1 MYWSKE
7 DIINT
12 NKIKRLNLINSVSG
26 TKSANLIGSKSE
38 SGQENLAIFSS
49 VIHLG
54 SNPALLGFVLRPD
67 KDVRRHTYDNIIASE
82 SYTINSIHASFIDKA
97 HYTSAKFSVDESE
110 FEKCKLEA
118 QYLNEFNA
126 PFVKASK
133 LKMALKLQEVVDI
146 QVLADPRI
154 DAKDSDYAL
163 QQDLLKELDE
173 NVREIHNSIVKVRS
187 VQAQVESVMGN
198 LKQLEGQ
205 DDLLAKAESIMQSSK
220 DWEAKL
226 IQPMQKTFQDV
237 INFENKL
244 SGNS

>member
-26 TKSANLIGSKSE
+26 TKSANLIGTKSV

-67 KDVRRHTYDNIIASE
+67 KDVRRHTYDNIIASK
-82 SYTINSIHASFIDKA
+82 SYTINSIHASFIVKA

-146 QVLADPRI
+146 KINSCKLIIGSIEHLHVDQEAIEENGQVNLQKLDTVAI
-154 DAKDSDYAL
+154 GGLNSYYAL
-163 QQDLLKELDE
+163 NQIGHIPYARTSELPDF
-173 NVREIHNSIVKVRS
+173 
-187 VQAQVESVMGN
+187 
-198 LKQLEGQ
+198 
-205 DDLLAKAESIMQSSK
+205 D
-220 DWEAKL
+220 
-226 IQPMQKTFQDV
+226 
-237 INFENKL
+237 
-244 SGNS
+244 

>member
-133 LKMALKLQEVVDI
+133 LKMALTLQEVVDI
-146 QVLADPRI
+146 KINSCKLIIGSIEHLHVDQEAIEENGQVNLQKLDTVAI
-154 DAKDSDYAL
+154 GGLNSYYAL
-163 QQDLLKELDE
+163 NQIGHFPYARTSELPDF
-173 NVREIHNSIVKVRS
+173 
-187 VQAQVESVMGN
+187 
-198 LKQLEGQ
+198 
-205 DDLLAKAESIMQSSK
+205 D
-220 DWEAKL
+220 
-226 IQPMQKTFQDV
+226 
-237 INFENKL
+237 
-244 SGNS
+244 

>member
-67 KDVRRHTYDNIIASE
+67 KDVRRHTYDNIITSK

-146 QVLADPRI
+146 KINSCKLIIGSIEHLHVDQEAIEENGQVNLQKLDTVAI
-154 DAKDSDYAL
+154 GGLNSYYAL
-163 QQDLLKELDE
+163 SQIGHFPYARTSELPDF
-173 NVREIHNSIVKVRS
+173 
-187 VQAQVESVMGN
+187 
-198 LKQLEGQ
+198 
-205 DDLLAKAESIMQSSK
+205 D
-220 DWEAKL
+220 
-226 IQPMQKTFQDV
+226 
-237 INFENKL
+237 
-244 SGNS
+244 

>member
-26 TKSANLIGSKSE
+26 TKSANLIGTKSV

-67 KDVRRHTYDNIIASE
+67 KDVRRHTYDNIITSK

-146 QVLADPRI
+146 KINSCKLIIGSIEHLHVDQEAIEENGQVNLQKLDTVAI
-154 DAKDSDYAL
+154 GGLNSYYAL
-163 QQDLLKELDE
+163 NQIGHIPYARTSELPDF
-173 NVREIHNSIVKVRS
+173 
-187 VQAQVESVMGN
+187 
-198 LKQLEGQ
+198 
-205 DDLLAKAESIMQSSK
+205 D
-220 DWEAKL
+220 
-226 IQPMQKTFQDV
+226 
-237 INFENKL
+237 
-244 SGNS
+244 

>member
-26 TKSANLIGSKSE
+26 TKSANLIGTKSD

-67 KDVRRHTYDNIIASE
+67 KDVRRHTYDNIITSK

-146 QVLADPRI
+146 KINSCKLIIGSIEHLHVDQEAIEENGQVNLQKLDTVAI
-154 DAKDSDYAL
+154 GGLNSYYAL
-163 QQDLLKELDE
+163 SQIGHFPYARTSELPDF
-173 NVREIHNSIVKVRS
+173 
-187 VQAQVESVMGN
+187 
-198 LKQLEGQ
+198 
-205 DDLLAKAESIMQSSK
+205 D
-220 DWEAKL
+220 
-226 IQPMQKTFQDV
+226 
-237 INFENKL
+237 
-244 SGNS
+244 

>member
-26 TKSANLIGSKSE
+26 TKSANLIGTKSV

-67 KDVRRHTYDNIIASE
+67 KDVRRHTYDNIIASK
-82 SYTINSIHASFIDKA
+82 SYTINSIHASFIVKA

-110 FEKCKLEA
+110 FEKCKLEV

-146 QVLADPRI
+146 KINSCKLIIGSIEHLHVDQEAIEENGQVNLQKLDTVAI
-154 DAKDSDYAL
+154 GGLNSYYAL
-163 QQDLLKELDE
+163 NQIGHIPYARTSELPDF
-173 NVREIHNSIVKVRS
+173 
-187 VQAQVESVMGN
+187 
-198 LKQLEGQ
+198 
-205 DDLLAKAESIMQSSK
+205 D
-220 DWEAKL
+220 
-226 IQPMQKTFQDV
+226 
-237 INFENKL
+237 
-244 SGNS
+244 

>member
-146 QVLADPRI
+146 KINSCKLIIGSIEHLHVDQEAIEENGQVNLQKL
-154 DAKDSDYAL
+154 DAVAIGGLNSYYAL
-163 QQDLLKELDE
+163 SQIGHFPYARTSELPDF
-173 NVREIHNSIVKVRS
+173 
-187 VQAQVESVMGN
+187 
-198 LKQLEGQ
+198 
-205 DDLLAKAESIMQSSK
+205 D
-220 DWEAKL
+220 
-226 IQPMQKTFQDV
+226 
-237 INFENKL
+237 
-244 SGNS
+244 

>member
-26 TKSANLIGSKSE
+26 TKSANLIGTKSD

-67 KDVRRHTYDNIIASE
+67 KDVRRHTYDNIITSK

-146 QVLADPRI
+146 KINSCKLIIGSIEHLHVDQEAIEENGQVNLQKLDTVAI
-154 DAKDSDYAL
+154 GGLNSYYAL
-163 QQDLLKELDE
+163 NQIGHFPYARTSELPDF
-173 NVREIHNSIVKVRS
+173 
-187 VQAQVESVMGN
+187 
-198 LKQLEGQ
+198 
-205 DDLLAKAESIMQSSK
+205 D
-220 DWEAKL
+220 
-226 IQPMQKTFQDV
+226 
-237 INFENKL
+237 
-244 SGNS
+244 

>member
-26 TKSANLIGSKSE
+26 TKSANLIGTKSV

-67 KDVRRHTYDNIIASE
+67 KDVRRHTYDNIIASK
-82 SYTINSIHASFIDKA
+82 SYTINSIHASFIVKA

-146 QVLADPRI
+146 KINSCKLIIGSIEHLHVDQEAIEENGQVNLQKLDTVAI
-154 DAKDSDYAL
+154 GGLNSYYAL
-163 QQDLLKELDE
+163 SQIGHFPYARTSELPDF
-173 NVREIHNSIVKVRS
+173 
-187 VQAQVESVMGN
+187 
-198 LKQLEGQ
+198 
-205 DDLLAKAESIMQSSK
+205 D
-220 DWEAKL
+220 
-226 IQPMQKTFQDV
+226 
-237 INFENKL
+237 
-244 SGNS
+244 

>member
-67 KDVRRHTYDNIIASE
+67 KDVRRHTYDNIITSK

-146 QVLADPRI
+146 KINSCKLIIGSIEHLHVDQEAIEENGQVNLQKLDTVAI
-154 DAKDSDYAL
+154 GGLNSYYAL
-163 QQDLLKELDE
+163 NQIGHIPYARTSELPDF
-173 NVREIHNSIVKVRS
+173 
-187 VQAQVESVMGN
+187 
-198 LKQLEGQ
+198 
-205 DDLLAKAESIMQSSK
+205 D
-220 DWEAKL
+220 
-226 IQPMQKTFQDV
+226 
-237 INFENKL
+237 
-244 SGNS
+244 